1 MNTPSHPYT
10 KVLDKSLNKIGRAV
24 AGTSIA
30 RAVYSHRDIREEL
43 LKRLMNDI
51 DNECSTICKYTL
63 PDTGTPSLFRK
74 IDIKDMSIK
83 YTCAHGH
90 VSPSCGYYRYTNQK
104 LHVHKTHVSANAMP
118 HQLSWGKH
126 VCTYEVYTYTWKF
139 TMHPLHRTYYAQGK
153 HNYDNVIII
162 IILLRMNPCN
172 TYHLDTQ

>member
-24 AGTSIA
+24 AGSNVTSIA

-83 YTCAHGH
+83 YT
-90 VSPSCGYYRYTNQK
+90 YMY
-104 LHVHKTHVSANAMP
+104 VHM
-118 HQLSWGKH
+118 
-126 VCTYEVYTYTWKF
+126 
-139 TMHPLHRTYYAQGK
+139 
-153 HNYDNVIII
+153 D
-162 IILLRMNPCN
+162 
-172 TYHLDTQ
+172 TYHQVVGTIVTQTKSYMYIRRTFRQMPCLIS